1 MKTYRPARVAEV
13 IREVAAETILFRLQ
27 DPRVRGVTVTRVEV
41 PSDLQSAK
49 VYVSVMG
56 SEQEAQQCLEGL
68 TRSAGFIQRQ
78 LAGRLKLR
86 YTPAL
91 SFHLD
96 QGIKNSAEVSRLLQQ
111 EGFGPGETTAP
122 EEGSEI
128 AAVGDEADRPA
139 REHQP

>member
-1 MKTYRPARVAEV
+1 MKTFRPARVAEV

-41 PSDLQSAK
+41 PSDLQTAK
-49 VYVSVMG
+49 IYVSVMG
-56 SEQEAQQCLEGL
+56 SDQDARQCLDGL
-68 TRSAGFIQRQ
+68 SRSAGFIQRQ

-96 QGIKNSAEVSRLLQQ
+96 RGIKNSAEVTRLLHQ
-111 EGFGPGETTAP
+111 EGLGQTEMKEA

-128 AAVGDEADRPA
+128 MAAGDEASRPA
-139 REHQP
+139 REQ